1 MTRIWRF
8 ENTTKNHT
16 SFFAFERSERQRTND
31 SRQSRNA
38 KLLLFFSALGVLASC
53 AQYQEP
59 QANCFTFLASTAPT
73 ALDCTFTPLGAP
85 EGGIEV

>member
-1 MTRIWRF
+1 MIRIWRF
-8 ENTTKNHT
+8 EISPKNPA

-38 KLLLFFSALGVLASC
+38 KLLALAALGALASC
-53 AQYQEP
+53 TQYREP
-59 QANCFTFLASTAPT
+59 QANCFTFLASTAPV
-73 ALDCTFTPLGAP
+73 APDCHFTPLGTP

>member
-1 MTRIWRF
+1 MIRIWRF
-8 ENTTKNHT
+8 EISPKNPA

-38 KLLLFFSALGVLASC
+38 KLLALAALGALASC

-59 QANCFTFLASTAPT
+59 QANCFTFLASTT
-73 ALDCTFTPLGAP
+73 AISPDCTFTPFGAL
-85 EGGIEV
+85 EGDIEV